1 MKKLIIIILLTVLF
15 VSCVTVNIYTKPTTI
30 KQYQNNAVIDSLM
43 IDSSWY

>member
-30 KQYQNNAVIDSLM
+30 KQYQNHTEIDSLM